1 MKKLISITLTAVLS
15 FIILA
20 GLSFL
25 MDKMMGVSKLTFLEF
40 LEARW
45 YYFAAIIAVFLI
57 YTNYKGKN
65 LEK

>member
-1 MKKLISITLTAVLS
+1 MNTKLLSIIVTAILS

-40 LEARW
+40 LKARW
-45 YYFAAIIAVFLI
+45 FYFAGIIAIFLI

-65 LEK
+65 LK